1 MEKIIK
7 EMVTMKSSS
16 ANMAR
21 LSVAAVAVSG
31 LVALGCMVF
40 ALRFIG
46 SEMSNIY
53 VLDRGNA
60 MSATMASDDSFQRS
74 LEVEDH
80 VTRFHE
86 LMLNLSPSSE
96 AIKSNIDR
104 ALLMS
109 DRSAYNYWSD
119 LSEQG
124 FYQRLVSA
132 NISQQFALDSV
143 KVDMKTYP
151 GEQHHRIRHGYL
163 LPSGGCGTLE
173 GQPARADAGAV
184 PRRVQREA
192 RHEEEELGHGIAEG
206 TGRDGARPLQE
217 GRTGLAPPPPCRP
230 WLHSGGGL

>member
-124 FYQRLVSA
+124 FYQRLVQA
-132 NISQQFALDSV
+132 NITQQMVVDSV
-143 KVDMKTYP
+143 VVDLSGYP
-151 GEQHHRIRHGYL
+151 Y
-163 LPSGGCGTLE
+163 
-173 GQPARADAGAV
+173 
-184 PRRVQREA
+184 EA
-192 RHEEEELGHGIAEG
+192 RCYAHQYMIRESNITAYEFESSCRLIDTERSPVNPHGLMIERFTVVRNESLG
-206 TGRDGARPLQE
+206 TRKRN
-217 GRTGLAPPPPCRP
+217 
-230 WLHSGGGL
+230 